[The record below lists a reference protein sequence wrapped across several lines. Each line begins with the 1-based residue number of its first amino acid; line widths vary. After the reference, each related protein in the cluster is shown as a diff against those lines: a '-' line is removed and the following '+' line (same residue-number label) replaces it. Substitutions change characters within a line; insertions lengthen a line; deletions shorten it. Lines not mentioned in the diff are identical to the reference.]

1 MSAEPLSAQPLG
13 PPASSAATPAVT
25 PVASPSLASPHGVG
39 RGAARGG
46 LRMEP
51 GAAELPAAALAAP
64 LTPAPTP
71 WHGSPAIKGL
81 LAIALIFLL
90 KLAQPLLVPM
100 VVAVVLTFLL
110 SPQVRSLRRHGVPE
124 VLGALVLVAA
134 LLGGTV
140 LMGSA
145 LVTPAAQWWSRA
157 PSVMTALEQQ
167 IDRVRRSIPILAPPQ
182 REPVSRSSGNAP
194 PPVDPIKDRIASEG
208 VTLTRLVLSH
218 VLSFGF
224 SAASTVILL
233 YFLLASE
240 HWMLS
245 RTVEAIPRR
254 RTRALVVAGVR
265 SAQQEIGQFLG
276 ALSIINLGVAL
287 AVGGAMA
294 YIGLPNPVL
303 WGTVAGVLN
312 FIPYIGPLLNT
323 LLLLTAGLLSFG
335 DSALLVAPAA
345 AYLGVHAIEANVVSP
360 IFVSKRLSLSPISV
374 FLSVMFWGWLWGV
387 AGAVLA
393 VPILVGLRSVCK
405 RNRRLRLLCVYME
418 GSRRPPPSLKSLLRH
433 KRRQPRAGM

>member
-1 MSAEPLSAQPLG
+1 MSAVEPVPVSRPAERAVAKAEPLAP
-13 PPASSAATPAVT
+13 PPAAPAV
-25 PVASPSLASPHGVG
+25 PV
-39 RGAARGG
+39 
-46 LRMEP
+46 
-51 GAAELPAAALAAP
+51 
-64 LTPAPTP
+64 PTP
-71 WHGSPAIKGL
+71 WHGSATLKGL
-81 LAIALIFLL
+81 LAIATIFLL
-90 KLAQPLLVPM
+90 KLAQPLLVPV

-110 SPQVRSLRRHGVPE
+110 SPQVRALRRHGVPE

-140 LMGSA
+140 LLGSA

-167 IDRVRRSIPILAPPQ
+167 IDRARRAIPILAPPA
-182 REPVSRSSGNAP
+182 RPPVARNAP
-194 PPVDPIKDRIASEG
+194 PPVDPIKDKIASEG
-208 VTLTRLVLSH
+208 VTLTRLVLGH

-287 AVGGAMA
+287 VTGAAMA

-345 AYLGVHAIEANVVSP
+345 AYLLIHAIEANAVSP
-360 IFVSKRLSLSPISV
+360 VFVSKRLSLSPISV

-387 AGAVLA
+387 SGAVLA

-405 RNRRLRLLCVYME
+405 RNRRLRLLCVYLE
-418 GSRRPPPSLKSLLRH
+418 GSRKPPPSLASLLRH
-433 KRRQPRAGM
+433 KRRRPRTLT

>member
-1 MSAEPLSAQPLG
+1 MSADPLS
-13 PPASSAATPAVT
+13 VT
-25 PVASPSLASPHGVG
+25 P
-39 RGAARGG
+39 RAARAAAAAAASGAG
-46 LRMEP
+46 PEWSEP
-51 GAAELPAAALAAP
+51 GATTALPAAAAPMAA
-64 LTPAPTP
+64 P
-71 WHGSPAIKGL
+71 WHGSRTLKGL
-81 LAIALIFLL
+81 LAVALIFLL
-90 KLAQPLLVPM
+90 KLAQPLMVPV

-110 SPQVRSLRRHGVPE
+110 SPQVRALRRHGVPE
-124 VLGALVLVAA
+124 VLGALVLVLA

-140 LMGSA
+140 LLGSA
-145 LVTPAAQWWSRA
+145 LVTPAAQWWERA

-167 IDRVRRSIPILAPPQ
+167 IDHLRAAIPILAPP
-182 REPVSRSSGNAP
+182 SRPTPAARNAP
-194 PPVDPIKDRIASEG
+194 PPVDPLKEKIASEG
-208 VTLTRLVLSH
+208 VTLTRLVLGH

-287 AVGGAMA
+287 VVGAAMA

-303 WGTVAGVLN
+303 WGTVAGMLN
-312 FIPYIGPLLNT
+312 FIPYLGPLLIV
-323 LLLLTAGLLSFG
+323 LLLATAGLLSFG
-335 DSALLVAPAA
+335 GSALMLAPPAA
-345 AYLGVHAIEANVVSP
+345 FLLIHAVEANVVSP
-360 IFVSKRLSLSPISV
+360 LFVSKRLSLSPIAV

-387 AGAVLA
+387 AGAILA
-393 VPILVGLRSVCK
+393 VPMLVGLRSVCK
-405 RNRRLRLLCVYME
+405 RNRRLRLLCVYLE
-418 GSRRPPPSLKSLLRH
+418 GNRRPPPSLASLLH
-433 KRRQPRAGM
+433 HTRRRPRAG

>member
-1 MSAEPLSAQPLG
+1 VSDY
-13 PPASSAATPAVT
+13 PASVEPAAPPVIASRPPPRVPFRVDAAGATTPQV
-25 PVASPSLASPHGVG
+25 P
-39 RGAARGG
+39 
-46 LRMEP
+46 
-51 GAAELPAAALAAP
+51 LPA
-64 LTPAPTP
+64 P
-71 WHGSPAIKGL
+71 WHGSRTLKGL
-81 LAIALIFLL
+81 LAVALIFLL
-90 KLAQPLLVPM
+90 KLAQPLLVPI
-100 VVAVVLTFLL
+100 VVAVVLTFLM
-110 SPQVRSLRRHGVPE
+110 SPQVRWLRRHGVPE

-145 LVTPAAQWWSRA
+145 LVTPAAQWWERA

-167 IDRVRRSIPILAPPQ
+167 IDHIRSSIPILAPP
-182 REPVSRSSGNAP
+182 SRQATPRNAP
-194 PPVDPIKDRIASEG
+194 PPADPIKDKIASEG

-218 VLSFGF
+218 LVSFGF

-265 SAQQEIGQFLG
+265 SAQREIGQFLG

-287 AVGGAMA
+287 VTGAAMA

-312 FIPYIGPLLNT
+312 FIPYLGPLLIV

-335 DSALLVAPAA
+335 GSALLLAPAVA
-345 AYLGVHAIEANVVSP
+345 FLIIHAVEANVVSP
-360 IFVSKRLSLSPISV
+360 LFVSKRLSLSPISV

-387 AGAVLA
+387 AGAILA
-393 VPILVGLRSVCK
+393 VPMLVGLRSVCK
-405 RNRRLRLLCVYME
+405 RNRRLRLLCVYLE
-418 GSRRPPPSLKSLLRH
+418 GSRRPPPTLKSLLRH
-433 KRRQPRAGM
+433 KRRLPRVGT

>member
-1 MSAEPLSAQPLG
+1 MSAEPLSAEPLG
-13 PPASSAATPAVT
+13 PTLAEPPPGPARA
-25 PVASPSLASPHGVG
+25 
-39 RGAARGG
+39 AARTGFK
-46 LRMEP
+46 
-51 GAAELPAAALAAP
+51 AERSRADFNPAAAVEP
-64 LTPAPTP
+64 VEPAPTP
-71 WHGSPAIKGL
+71 WHGSRTLKGL
-81 LAIALIFLL
+81 LAVALIFLL
-90 KLAQPLLVPM
+90 KLAQPLLVPV

-110 SPQVRSLRRHGVPE
+110 SPQVRALRRYGVPE

-134 LLGGTV
+134 LLGGSV
-140 LMGSA
+140 LLGSA
-145 LVTPAAQWWSRA
+145 LVTPAAQWWERA
-157 PSVMTALEQQ
+157 PSVMTALEEQ
-167 IDRVRRSIPILAPPQ
+167 IDHIRASIPILAPPARAPATQ
-182 REPVSRSSGNAP
+182 RNTP
-194 PPVDPIKDRIASEG
+194 PPVDPIKEKIASEG

-218 VLSFGF
+218 LVSFGF

-265 SAQQEIGQFLG
+265 SAQREIGQFLG
-276 ALSIINLGVAL
+276 ALSIINLGVAVV
-287 AVGGAMA
+287 AGSAMA

-312 FIPYIGPLLNT
+312 FIPYLGPLLIV
-323 LLLLTAGLLSFG
+323 LLLLTAGLLSFSG
-335 DSALLVAPAA
+335 SALVLAPAA
-345 AYLGVHAIEANVVSP
+345 AFLAIHAVEANVVSP
-360 IFVSKRLSLSPISV
+360 LFVSKRLSLSPISV

-405 RNRRLRLLCVYME
+405 RNRRLQLLCVYLE

-433 KRRQPRAGM
+433 KRRPPRTGM

>member
-1 MSAEPLSAQPLG
+1 MSADPASLTHPAALAGAAGTEPLDAAAL
-13 PPASSAATPAVT
+13 PPAPAAAAATPV
-25 PVASPSLASPHGVG
+25 PV
-39 RGAARGG
+39 
-46 LRMEP
+46 
-51 GAAELPAAALAAP
+51 
-64 LTPAPTP
+64 PTP
-71 WHGSPAIKGL
+71 WHGSPALKGL
-81 LAIALIFLL
+81 LAIATIFLM
-90 KLAQPLLVPM
+90 KIAQPLLVPV

-110 SPQVRSLRRHGVPE
+110 SPQVRALRRHGVPE
-124 VLGALVLVAA
+124 VLGALVLVLA
-134 LLGGTV
+134 LLGGTA
-140 LMGSA
+140 LLGSA
-145 LVTPAAQWWSRA
+145 LVTPAAQWWARA
-157 PSVMTALEQQ
+157 PSVMTAVEQQ
-167 IDRVRRSIPILAPPQ
+167 IDRLRRAIPILAPPA
-182 REPVSRSSGNAP
+182 RAPVSRNAP
-194 PPVDPIKDRIASEG
+194 PPADPIKDKLASEG
-208 VTLTRLVLSH
+208 VTLTRLVLGH
-218 VLSFGF
+218 VLSFGV

-287 AVGGAMA
+287 VTGGAMA
-294 YIGLPNPVL
+294 WIGLPNPVL
-303 WGTVAGVLN
+303 WGTLAGVLN
-312 FIPYIGPLLNT
+312 FIPYIGPLVAT

-345 AYLGVHAIEANVVSP
+345 AYMLIHAIEANVVSP
-360 IFVSKRLSLSPISV
+360 VFVSKRLSLSPISV

-405 RNRRLRLLCVYME
+405 RNRRLRLLCVYLE
-418 GSRRPPPSLKSLLRH
+418 GSRRPPPSLASLLRH
-433 KRRQPRAGM
+433 KRRRPRGLPG